1 MSATDI
7 SRSSTSPAP
16 SRACENID
24 LNALDQVANRV
35 LFSMEDFRWIGR
47 KKEPASA
54 TPESTVLHPASV
66 CSHDGCREGRL
77 EIEGGASLQIVWLAG
92 QAKLETAG
100 GDGQIRLEPGTVWT
114 SAKPCGPGLIHF
126 GPGKHQRRTTG
137 RGPAL
142 GLKFAFAAPLAEEYA
157 HWLARHF
164 GQFVQLQPGSDAL
177 RAARA
182 LALALEV
189 AKPRETISRR
199 VFAWLAALHR
209 ALNER
214 RLYLQDLLDGK
225 TDLLPSIF
233 AEHGHSIKTLA
244 GYLGCSPAYLGR
256 QLQRAWQQPAQD
268 VLHALRRQHAQHLL
282 TSTSLGI
289 GEVARRCG
297 FYTTSSFATT
307 FKRET
312 GLTPTQA
319 RHMPFCA
326 DPHSFHCLPAKKRRS
341 LPRRPGGQATPVA
354 VWGDA
359 FFQFDGGVSD
369 MVYDTP
375 FSLAMNAI
383 TNAVHWVVTLEGQA
397 VFEAAGRSLRV
408 TPGMVVIYPQPMNG
422 QWTMPAGNGRLWK
435 RIWLNVRC
443 KWGIEAMLALSAAH
457 GWAGMLP
464 LNSSPVRLAR
474 EWVGHW
480 HTHRNEPSVIA
491 SHAGFCWLQ
500 SWWELLHSG
509 RMKRVTGPDG
519 QAALPD
525 LRQLLSKSFF
535 RRIRTITDYAGQLGY
550 SRRHTI
556 RKLQAQWED
565 GTPAQII
572 RRQRLTQAAL
582 DLRHTRLSVEEIA
595 RKSQYSSTGS
605 FIPAFRKE
613 FGMTPLAW
621 RLARL

>member
-1 MSATDI
+1 V
-7 SRSSTSPAP
+7 
-16 SRACENID
+16 
-24 LNALDQVANRV
+24 NALDQVANRV
-35 LFSMEDFRWIGR
+35 LFSMKDFRWIGR

-66 CSHDGCREGRL
+66 CSRNGCREGRL

-100 GDGQIRLEPGTVWT
+100 GDGQVRLEPGTVWT
-114 SAKPCGPGLIHF
+114 SAKPCGPSLIHF
-126 GPGKHQRRTTG
+126 GPGKHQRRSAG

-142 GLKFAFAAPLAEEYA
+142 GLKFTFAAPLAEEYA

-177 RAARA
+177 RAAQA
-182 LALALEV
+182 LALALETD
-189 AKPRETISRR
+189 KPRETVSRR

-209 ALNER
+209 ALDER

-225 TDLLPSIF
+225 TGLLPTIF

-256 QLQRAWQQPAQD
+256 QLQRAWQRPARD

-282 TSTSLGI
+282 TSTSSGI

-319 RHMPFCA
+319 RHMPSRI
-326 DPHSFHCLPAKKRRS
+326 DPHSFHRPPAGNTGERAS
-341 LPRRPGGQATPVA
+341 AASSPPPPSPPPPLRRPGGQATPVA

-383 TNAVHWVVTLEGQA
+383 TNAVHWVVTLEGSA
-397 VFEAAGRSLRV
+397 VFEAAGRSLQV

-422 QWTMPAGNGRLWK
+422 QWTMPAGNGRVWK

-443 KWGIEAMLALSAAH
+443 KWGIEAMLALGAAH
-457 GWAGMLP
+457 GWTGMLP
-464 LNSSPVRLAR
+464 LNAPPVRLAR
-474 EWVGHW
+474 EWVDHW

-491 SHAGFCWLQ
+491 SQAGFCWLQ
-500 SWWELLHSG
+500 SWWELLRSG

-535 RRIRTITDYAGQLGY
+535 RQIKTITDYAGQLGY

-556 RKLQAQWED
+556 RKLRAQWED

-582 DLRHTRLSVEEIA
+582 DLRHTRLSVGEIA